1 MDLLFSM
8 RKTWQLKMK
17 KINCSMIKQWMRY
30 LVPLMWVNSTGSR
43 ISRLQIYTIIYLY
56 YKSWNNWKQFLPRLG
71 PPSLSLMSHF
81 TDVPLVRPKGLTKG
95 RGRLVSSM
103 FSTKILLLFTPAIS
117 YTHLLYPHIT
127 FFRIHILSFAHT
139 LTHNSRHF
147 LLEG

>member
-71 PPSLSLMSHF
+71 PPSLSLMSHLSGQKVWQKGGGDWF
-81 TDVPLVRPKGLTKG
+81 RKCFPPKFYYFLHHQFFIPISCTHI
-95 RGRLVSSM
+95 LLS
-103 FSTKILLLFTPAIS
+103 FST
-117 YTHLLYPHIT
+117 
-127 FFRIHILSFAHT
+127 HILFYAHK

-147 LLEG
+147 FLLEWY